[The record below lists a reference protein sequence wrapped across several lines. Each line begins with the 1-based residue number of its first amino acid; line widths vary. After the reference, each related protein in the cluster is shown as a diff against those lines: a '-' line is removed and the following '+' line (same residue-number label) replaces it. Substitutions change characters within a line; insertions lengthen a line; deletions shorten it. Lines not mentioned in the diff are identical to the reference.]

1 MVGLRECCHMGIVRL
16 DRLRTVRGCH
26 RLWASFRA
34 TTYPNNGTDEPTTF
48 FDSIVEARSQMRGQG
63 AMQRGLGVSPV
74 DLGYSP
80 RKLGIPSTI
89 EPCWE
94 RLTLVPPYPTW
105 PVGWAAWSF
114 CLVGKVVHPWKVL
127 INSNC
132 CAFEHEQSLG
142 SSNYS

>member
-1 MVGLRECCHMGIVRL
+1 MVGPRECCHKGIVRL
-16 DRLRTVRGCH
+16 DRLKTVRGCH

-34 TTYPNNGTDEPTTF
+34 TTYPNNGTDEPITF
-48 FDSIVEARSQMRGQG
+48 FDLIVEARSQMRGQR

-105 PVGWAAWSF
+105 PVGWAAWSL
-114 CLVGKVVHPWKVL
+114 CRVGKVVHPCKVL

-132 CAFEHEQSLG
+132 RALGYDQTLG
-142 SSNYS
+142 SSNSS